1 VAAIST
7 GHPLRALSLVWSSM
21 GHPSRAVLGTMR
33 NHTRPQGRRR
43 ACAVAGPSSLH
54 AKMKPTRRAFTT
66 VLETGLVG
74 CSLDLIGSWGPNL
87 V

>member
-1 VAAIST
+1 
-7 GHPLRALSLVWSSM
+7 
-21 GHPSRAVLGTMR
+21 
-33 NHTRPQGRRR
+33 
-43 ACAVAGPSSLH
+43 
-54 AKMKPTRRAFTT
+54 MKPTRRAFTT